1 MTTSY
6 DTDPNTHTI
15 AGACADLTK
24 SIHSDYDTETVAT
37 AWSSGPFDQPE
48 DEVQYGIAD
57 PAEPVEHPNAVDTRS
72 VAKHVVIAATLA
84 CGIGAGA
91 AIGLILGDPSTAQPV
106 VVVPG
111 LGTSPHHAEVVG
123 PSGLAPSSKAAVP
136 VQETAPVYVAPTSTV
151 APAPTN
157 QPNTAAVAT
166 PPVAPPGEATVAVDI
181 PIPDYSPLPEPPKPQ
196 DPDPAPPKPPVLEI
210 PTFEPPE
217 VSKPETTRGLTT
229 PRRSHRERRSW
240 IRNSTRKSRRWIRDS
255 SQSGRRK
262 SPPTTGRLW
271 PAPSSRRKLKHRRL
285 IRPRAAETACAQTQS
300 QADHGR
306 HHTQGARHGHR

>member
-91 AIGLILGDPSTAQPV
+91 AIGLIL
-106 VVVPG
+106 
-111 LGTSPHHAEVVG
+111 VG

-229 PRRSHRERRSW
+229 P
-240 IRNSTRKSRRWIRDS
+240 
-255 SQSGRRK
+255 
-262 SPPTTGRLW
+262 PPK
-271 PAPSSRRKLKHRRL
+271 P
-285 IRPRAAETACAQTQS
+285 
-300 QADHGR
+300 
-306 HHTQGARHGHR
+306 